1 MRASEWPPLDA
12 TKHSAALLWSALTFG
27 DRRSEVTHL
36 QLQVLELLVL
46 GVFAQHL
53 VELFGE
59 AARELL
65 AVVAR
70 QVVVGRHVAVGALQA
85 DDSNVLQC
93 EDRDEWGFR
102 G

>member
-1 MRASEWPPLDA
+1 MAATQRHQAQRRTALVGLD
-12 TKHSAALLWSALTFG
+12 LQ
-27 DRRSEVTHL
+27 RSEVAHL
-36 QLQVLELLVL
+36 ELQVLELLVL

-53 VELFGE
+53 VELLGE

-85 DDSNVLQC
+85 DDS
-93 EDRDEWGFR
+93 
-102 G
+102 